1 MFDVEFI
8 YSYMDIRRVVR
19 KGRLVHSH
27 GYKKYGQPEKG
38 VFGVDFIYR
47 HINSLKRGP

>member
-1 MFDVEFI
+1 MEFI

-27 GYKKYGQPEKG
+27 GYKKGSKERASG
-38 VFGVDFIYR
+38 SFTWI
-47 HINSLKRGP
+47 